1 MHLGDNV
8 ALPPI
13 SGRPTGAPAPVPDT
27 PSKKTEP
34 AYLSGL
40 GVAVI
45 GAVFFSGKAVVAKL
59 LYRHGIDAVTLIAL
73 RMLLSAPVFV
83 GVAIWS
89 RRSTP
94 RLGAVDLARIGVL
107 GLLGYYGSSMLDFMG
122 LEYITAGL
130 ERLILFL
137 TPSFVL
143 LIGFVVYRRRVLPR
157 QWLSLLCAYAGIVL
171 VFWHDLKVGGSN
183 VALGGLLVL
192 AAALS
197 YAVYLLLSGELL
209 ARVGTLRLVALAMT
223 SSSIACLLQY
233 AVLRPFGTLFVQSAA
248 VWQLSLVNALLCT
261 VVPVFMTMIAVGRI
275 GAGLTSQ
282 SGMIGPV
289 STLFLGAWLLGE
301 PITQLQLA
309 GTALVIGGIFLLST
323 RKAPPAVVAAQVNS
337 ETNKAV

>member
-1 MHLGDNV
+1 M
-8 ALPPI
+8 
-13 SGRPTGAPAPVPDT
+13 SET
-27 PSKKTEP
+27 PSKKAEP

-83 GVAIWS
+83 GVALWTW
-89 RRSTP
+89 RQTP
-94 RLGAVDLARIGVL
+94 RLGAADLARIGVL
-107 GLLGYYGSSMLDFMG
+107 GLIGYYGSSMLDFMG
-122 LEYITAGL
+122 LEYISAGL

-143 LIGFVVYRRRVLPR
+143 LIGFLVYRRRVLPR
-157 QWLSLLCAYAGIVL
+157 QWLSLACAYAGIVL
-171 VFWHDLKVGGSN
+171 VFWHDLRIGGSN

-209 ARVGTLRLVALAMT
+209 ARVGALRLVALAMT
-223 SSSIACLLQY
+223 ASAIACLLQY
-233 AVLRPFGTLFVQSAA
+233 ALLRPFGSLFVQSAA

-275 GAGLTSQ
+275 GAGLTAQ

-301 PITQLQLA
+301 PITPLQLA
-309 GTALVIGGIFLLST
+309 GTALVIGGIFLLSA
-323 RKAPPAVVAAQVNS
+323 RRAPPAVAAAQAAG